1 MAINYNWFQTNVYNI
16 IMDGVSSTE
25 GEEISA
31 TSGVNPSN
39 NSPTQ
44 KTTPNLNQNIPV
56 LKVEDLSQL
65 NRKIS
70 RTTTNT
76 GWEAEAANF
85 IALKEGFTKVAV
97 WDVNHYRGGYG
108 SDKIF
113 RNNKLI
119 TVTEGTIFTKQE
131 AVQTLEKYSI
141 TTYSN
146 PIIKAIGNSNWE
158 KLNNHQKAALV
169 SLGYNVGAF
178 YMTAR
183 EYGRKIA
190 AAIKKGDYQ
199 AAAQGIL
206 NGPKTAGGKYLPGLA
221 KRRKEEAQL
230 FLYPADKSIY

>member
-1 MAINYNWFQTNVYNI
+1 MTIEYSWLQKNVLNI
-16 IMDGVSSTE
+16 IGSGTSSSGGGTSE
-25 GEEISA
+25 G
-31 TSGVNPSN
+31 NPSGTN
-39 NSPTQ
+39 PSIESSPS
-44 KTTPNLNQNIPV
+44 KKENIPT
-56 LKVEDLSQL
+56 LKVEDLTQL

-70 RTTTNT
+70 RTTPNT

-183 EYGRKIA
+183 EYGKKIA

>member
-1 MAINYNWFQTNVYNI
+1 
-16 IMDGVSSTE
+16 MDGVSLDIESTIE
-25 GEEISA
+25 NNTPKKAS
-31 TSGVNPSN
+31 SPNKKDKSSN
-39 NSPTQ
+39 QTN
-44 KTTPNLNQNIPV
+44 NNILV
-56 LKVEDLSQL
+56 LKVEDLPQL

-70 RTTTNT
+70 KTTTNT

-141 TTYSN
+141 TTYST
-146 PIIKAIGNSNWE
+146 PIIKAIGESNWE

-178 YMTAR
+178 YMTTR
-183 EYGRKIA
+183 RYGKIIA
-190 AAIKKGDYQ
+190 AAIRKGDYQ

-206 NGPKTAGGKYLPGLA
+206 DGPKTADGKYLPGLA

-230 FLYPADKSIY
+230 FLYPANKSIY